1 MKRLSITNSE
11 VTKVVNFLR
20 TMSIPSVIIYING
33 VKCIA
38 SLENEIAVL
47 SLQIR
52 YDGQLPWIKVDDN
65 QYLDE
70 EISRDICKQMGVE
83 YTSKSS
89 KQ

>member
-65 QYLDE
+65 QYLVC
-70 EISRDICKQMGVE
+70 RPF
-83 YTSKSS
+83 
-89 KQ
+89 